1 MGFFHHGVTSRQ
13 GGNHVLNLQQD
24 MNGFIH
30 MGRHFPNTMTIGITF
45 TDGTRREFSG
55 ARLNELYDEALAAYR
70 LGNSLDAKGFDRA
83 PAKIHRRNA
92 VEIVPVSSDM
102 AQ

>member
-1 MGFFHHGVTSRQ
+1 M
-13 GGNHVLNLQQD
+13 LNLQQD
-24 MNGFIH
+24 LDGFIH
-30 MGRHFPNTMTIGITF
+30 MGRHFPNKITIAITF
-45 TDGTRREFSG
+45 TDGTRGEFSG